1 MYYVITLVLA
11 ALGIGLAI
19 AAIVALAVVSIIV
32 AAGVAVILL
41 VVTVVL
47 FATGVARGV
56 WYEITDSWPE
66 EKLERWR
73 KEGHRVG

>member
-1 MYYVITLVLA
+1 MYYVIELALA

-19 AAIVALAVVSIIV
+19 AAIVALAVVSLVV

-41 VVTVVL
+41 VLTVVL
-47 FATGVARGV
+47 FATGVARGI
-56 WYEITDSWPE
+56 WYEVTDSWPE

-73 KEGHRVG
+73 KNGHRVG

>member
-19 AAIVALAVVSIIV
+19 GAIVALAVVSFAV

-41 VVTVVL
+41 VLTVAL
-47 FATGVARGV
+47 FAAGVARGI

-73 KEGHRVG
+73 KEGRRVG